1 MTDYRKF
8 VAEDCRRIIL
18 EALAKEPSAAL
29 NETMLSRVLEAH
41 GHRKPIDYVREQI
54 DWLAGREAVAVA
66 EVGGLLIPKL
76 LTKGLEHVERRALIA
91 GVAKPALEA

>member
-8 VAEDCRRIIL
+8 INEDCRRLIL
-18 EALAKEPSAAL
+18 EALSKEPSSSL
-29 NETMLSRVLEAH
+29 NEGMLSRVLEAH

-54 DWLAGREAVAVA
+54 EWLGEREAVHVTEVA
-66 EVGGLLIPKL
+66 GLLIPKL
-76 LTKGLEHVERRALIA
+76 LTKGLEHVERRALIP